1 MSFFS
6 AESWTHRRGFL
17 GRLAASTLALTGA
30 AGVARPR
37 LVEAAEPSPS
47 AGGSEDWLA
56 GITGTH
62 RQFFDA
68 VSVNDGFPFGFALN
82 FLNTMGET
90 YKVRDKDISAVVG
103 LRHFAIP
110 LVFNNTIWEKY
121 KLGEFFKITDRATNA
136 PAVRNPYAYVKEG
149 ELMLP
154 GMAFEK
160 LQARGVMF
168 TCCNVAL
175 TVLSEIT
182 AQAAGLPKEGAK
194 QEWLANMFKGVAVV
208 PSGVLAV
215 NRAQKKGCTYCFA
228 G

>member
-1 MSFFS
+1 MSFFLS
-6 AESWTHRRGFL
+6 DSWTHRRGFF
-17 GRLAASTLALTGA
+17 GRLAAGTVALAG
-30 AGVARPR
+30 AGVATPR
-37 LVEAAEPSPS
+37 ALFGEAVER
-47 AGGSEDWLA
+47 AGTGVDDWLS

-68 VSVNDGFPFGFALN
+68 VTINDGFPLGFAMN

-90 YKVRDKDISAVVG
+90 YKTKDKDISAVIG
-103 LRHFAIP
+103 LRHFSIP
-110 LVFNNTIWEKY
+110 IAFNNSVWEKY
-121 KLGEFFKITDRATNA
+121 KLGEFFKVNDPATKA
-136 PAVRNPYAYVKEG
+136 PALRNPYAYAKEG
-149 ELMLP
+149 ELMFP
-154 GMAFEK
+154 GMALEK
-160 LQARGVMF
+160 LQARGAIV

-175 TVLSEIT
+175 TVLSTLT

-194 QEWLANMFKGVAVV
+194 EEWLAGMFKGVNVV